1 MTHRPL
7 LDGSRAKALFGDL
20 GDVAMRIVNSIG
32 ESLVQIVNNDES
44 AAVAAISAAL
54 KDSMRLERILRLL
67 EAGEVER
74 AEALLLEFKTK
85 RD

>member
-44 AAVAAISAAL
+44 AAVAAISTAL

-74 AEALLLEFKTK
+74 AEALLLELKTK